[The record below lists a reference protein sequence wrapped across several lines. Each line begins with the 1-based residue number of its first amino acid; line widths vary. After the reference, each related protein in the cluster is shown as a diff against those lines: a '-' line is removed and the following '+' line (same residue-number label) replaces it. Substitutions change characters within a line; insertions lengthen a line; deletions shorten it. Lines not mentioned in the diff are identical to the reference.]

1 MSKPPKSIEANLVSL
16 SLAAGVLFVVLLL
29 AILGVQQ
36 ALGSSLQQL
45 ETSTIPA
52 QQSVSDQRHAVARL
66 FQRQVQVLSTRT
78 QNELDAYRDRTAI
91 DTALEDSR
99 ALLVASLRKISG
111 EAATG
116 EKSREL
122 EQRTRALLATDQA
135 LFDSVRLRHGF
146 QETLD
151 RQSASVQGELQKLIQ
166 ETRAVSGKAHLEYVL
181 ALRRITRT
189 PSPAQVRKLVFG
201 AERVQREAAE
211 QVMSA
216 VLHLGQLVG
225 KIALA
230 QNDDELNSIAAN
242 ELHQSLERSRSHLR
256 ILLAALAAA
265 DPIRP
270 RAEQMQ
276 KQFENVAAGI
286 ADAQNPQSLIGL
298 RRSTLREAKKGAELR
313 GQVLEAV
320 RDFSERLQQVAATIS
335 EETRRASGAA
345 NTTLWAVRFG
355 TLAVFIV
362 AVWVGISSVRRMRE
376 SVRALHVQNQ
386 ELAKVSNDLTSM
398 NEGLEGLVAERSA
411 ELVKRERSMRLVL
424 DTMDEA
430 LVMVDLEGRVTGESS
445 RAAQTWFGTPA
456 PQALVWDYVLSP
468 DSRLLDQFRMGYQ
481 QIAEDVLPFEVSV
494 ECMPRRFE
502 RDGRIHALGYR
513 QVLEDGGFR
522 GILLIAQ
529 DISSQV
535 AGEARERDAH
545 EQQML
550 LANLLKDKAGFR
562 AFVHDGE
569 GLLADLRTQLDR
581 DVTLRALHTLK
592 GNTGVYGMDSV
603 ARLCH
608 TLEERLADSGECL
621 TTAEID
627 QLSGLWRSRIHRV
640 EETVTTDITVEL
652 AAADYA
658 EMVHSI
664 SQRKD
669 HEQLLVLVESWKW
682 VATSALLQRLSRQV
696 RRVAERMEKHV
707 DVGIEHHG
715 LRVMP
720 GPLDAFWGSLV
731 HVVRNAVDHGLEA
744 PAERVGLG
752 KAERGRVVLRTK
764 PLPAGGLVVELEDDG
779 RGIDFEALGRVA
791 LHKGLPHET
800 RSELIAAMFHDG
812 VTTRDQQSEFSGRGV
827 GLAAVASSCQA
838 AGGHTDVVSEAGK
851 GTCFRFSFPDQAV
864 KIREGTSGAPRS
876 TRPVASRLAG

>member
-1 MSKPPKSIEANLVSL
+1 MSKAPKSIEANLVSL

-45 ETSTIPA
+45 EASTIPA
-52 QQSVSDQRHAVARL
+52 QQSVSDQRQAVARL
-66 FQRQVQVLSTRT
+66 FQRQVQVLATRS
-78 QNELDAYRDRTAI
+78 QNELDAYRDRAAI
-91 DTALEDSR
+91 DTELEDSR
-99 ALLVASLRKISG
+99 TLLVASLRKISG
-111 EAATG
+111 EAATV
-116 EKSREL
+116 EQSQDL
-122 EQRTRALLATDQA
+122 ERRTRALLARDQA

-146 QETLD
+146 QEMLD

-181 ALRRITRT
+181 ALRRISRT
-189 PSPAQVRKLVFG
+189 PSPAEVRKLVFG
-201 AERVQREAAE
+201 GERVQREAAE
-211 QVMSA
+211 HVMSA

-230 QNDDELNSIAAN
+230 QSDDELNSIAAN
-242 ELHQSLERSRSHLR
+242 EIHQSLERSRSHLR
-256 ILLAALAAA
+256 ILLAALAAG

-276 KQFENVAAGI
+276 KHFETVAASI
-286 ADAQNPQSLIGL
+286 ADAQDPQSLIGL
-298 RRSTLREAKKGAELR
+298 RRSTLREAKKGAALR
-313 GQVLEAV
+313 GELLEV
-320 RDFSERLQQVAATIS
+320 VHDFSERLQQVAATVS
-335 EETRRASGAA
+335 GETQRASSAA
-345 NTTLWAVRFG
+345 HATLWAVRFG

-376 SVRALHVQNQ
+376 SVRALHAQNQ
-386 ELAKVSNDLTSM
+386 ELEKLSLDLTSM

-411 ELVKRERSMRLVL
+411 ELVKREASMRLVL

-430 LVMVDLEGRVTGESS
+430 LVMVDLEGRVTGQSS

-456 PQALVWDYVLSP
+456 PRALVWDYVLPP
-468 DSRLLDQFRMGYQ
+468 DPRLVEQFRMGYQ
-481 QIAEDVLPFEVSV
+481 QIAENVLPFEVSV

-502 RDGRIHALGYR
+502 RDGRIHALGFR

-529 DISSQV
+529 DITSQV
-535 AGEARERDAH
+535 EGEARERDAH

-562 AFVHDGE
+562 AFVRDGE

-592 GNTGVYGMDSV
+592 GNTAVYGMESV

-608 TLEERLADSGECL
+608 TLEQRLADSGECL
-621 TTAEID
+621 TAAELEKLGG
-627 QLSGLWRSRIHRV
+627 QWRTRIQRI
-640 EETVTTDITVEL
+640 EETVTTDIAVEL
-652 AAADYA
+652 GAADYA

-669 HEQLLVLVESWKW
+669 HEQLLALVESWRW
-682 VATSALLQRLSRQV
+682 VAASALLQRLSRQV
-696 RRVAERMEKHV
+696 RRVAERVEKAI
-707 DVGIEHHG
+707 DVSIEHHG

-731 HVVRNAVDHGLEA
+731 HVVRNAVDHGIEPA
-744 PAERVGLG
+744 AERVELG
-752 KAERGRVVLRTK
+752 KPERGRVVLRTK
-764 PLPAGGLVVELEDDG
+764 PLPTGGLVVELEDDG

-791 LHKGLPHET
+791 RHKGLPHQT
-800 RSELIAAMFHDG
+800 HLELIAAMFHDG
-812 VTTRDQQSEFSGRGV
+812 ITTRERQTEFSGRGV

-838 AGGHTDVVSEAGK
+838 AGGRTDVVSEAGR
-851 GTCFRFSFPDQAV
+851 GTCFRFSFPDQAI
-864 KIREGTSGAPRS
+864 KLQEGTGVASRS
-876 TRPVASRLAG
+876 TRPVASLTG